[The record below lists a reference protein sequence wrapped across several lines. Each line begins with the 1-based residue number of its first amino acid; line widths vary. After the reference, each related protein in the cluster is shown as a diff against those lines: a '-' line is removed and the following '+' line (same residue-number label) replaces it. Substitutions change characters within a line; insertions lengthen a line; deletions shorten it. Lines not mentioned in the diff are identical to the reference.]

1 MNKIVRVAIDDIL
14 FDPEEISEM
23 LTDCLYRHRK
33 MRLAGACGLR
43 DVLIVSFEETSV
55 RQDSRLVL
63 APFRGPGP
71 DDISAEI
78 TQRYERGFSLRS
90 SFRAG
95 DRVWALFEV
104 PADPED

>member
-23 LTDCLYRHRK
+23 LTECLHRHRK

-71 DDISAEI
+71 DENFFGNHAAVRTRIFSAFLFP
-78 TQRYERGFSLRS
+78 RGGPDLGAF
-90 SFRAG
+90 
-95 DRVWALFEV
+95 
-104 PADPED
+104 